1 MVCGSYSMSACSWVR
16 LTATLST
23 PFCRPGAFSIVPV
36 HSEQCSPPRRARIR
50 DRPGRAEGS
59 SLQSSGALSAVVVA
73 VMTKILSVCRRSRGN
88 GREQAEPDRPGA
100 QRDQDDAGKDREP
113 SGERGEPVEKSPCGR
128 DQHDGDKR

>member
-1 MVCGSYSMSACSWVR
+1 MRSSDLRSDVCSSD
-16 LTATLST
+16 L
-23 PFCRPGAFSIVPV
+23 
-36 HSEQCSPPRRARIR
+36 SEQCSPPIRARIR

-113 SGERGEPVEKSPCGR
+113 SGERGEAVEKSPCGR
-128 DQHDGDKR
+128 SEEGRGGKEGVGRGRSRGAPYN